1 MTPDGMR
8 KMTEK
13 TKKAED
19 KPNSKN
25 NKLTV
30 SIPKYEIQTQRI
42 NKQPFRMS
50 MQNFNSSAKRNPITK
65 AVSTDANWGRL
76 PPGYQPPQTKKENVA
91 IESLRGYFTTK
102 ISDAN
107 KET

>member
-30 SIPKYEIQTQRI
+30 SIPKY
-42 NKQPFRMS
+42 
-50 MQNFNSSAKRNPITK
+50 
-65 AVSTDANWGRL
+65 
-76 PPGYQPPQTKKENVA
+76 A
-91 IESLRGYFTTK
+91 I
-102 ISDAN
+102 
-107 KET
+107 